1 MGIKIGASRK
11 KPLKWDDD
19 KPKIPVKWNVTPP
32 TYITLTWDDAH
43 LLQKAAGEDFNTW
56 EQEDKDKLVKLILKL
71 NGKTI
76 TESKRKQ
83 IKQYKIKVSD
93 IKLAIENISN
103 VEIMTEN
110 IKF

>member
-1 MGIKIGASRK
+1 MSI
-11 KPLKWDDD
+11 L
-19 KPKIPVKWNVTPP
+19 
-32 TYITLTWDDAH
+32 LTWDQTSFQGVNTTFAWDGAPNDPLH
-43 LLQKAAGEDFNTW
+43 PNYTWNDVQLIIRAAGDDYNQW
-56 EQEDKDKLVKLILKL
+56 ENKDKDKLVKLILKL

-76 TESKRKQ
+76 TESKRKE